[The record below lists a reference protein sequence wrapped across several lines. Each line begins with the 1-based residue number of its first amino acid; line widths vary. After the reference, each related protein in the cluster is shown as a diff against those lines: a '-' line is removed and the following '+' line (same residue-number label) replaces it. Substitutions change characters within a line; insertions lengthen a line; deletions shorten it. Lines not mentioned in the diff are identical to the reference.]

1 MVALYDV
8 NLFSTSASLSLRTPW
23 LPQAKWIG
31 WVSWFLMRLISDR
44 ILWTLE
50 IISLFDEAVS
60 CLVLRTNFSS
70 SSFVLLDTTWASST
84 VVFTSWGSV
93 DLMRTKSLRDYLKL
107 PGATDRDWASLG
119 ISIMALPSC
128 LGNIWASAN
137 GAVWSGWI
145 AARRSSFATKKPSEI
160 VVFQALKRWGTSRLP
175 LSLDFLEL
183 VVWNRKEVRKLLSV
197 GSHIFPRLEVYLVVI
212 LLKSLQKQSAGWLS
226 YWTHTGG

>member
-8 NLFSTSASLSLRTPW
+8 NLFSTSASLSLRTSW
-23 LPQAKWIG
+23 LPQATWIG

-60 CLVLRTNFSS
+60 CPVLRTNFSS

-107 PGATDRDWASLG
+107 PGATDRDWASLV
-119 ISIMALPSC
+119 ISIMALLSC

-137 GAVWSGWI
+137 GAAWGSFEVDGLPPADHLLRQRSHPRLLCFKLWSAEGQ
-145 AARRSSFATKKPSEI
+145 
-160 VVFQALKRWGTSRLP
+160 VVS
-175 LSLDFLEL
+175 LSL
-183 VVWNRKEVRKLLSV
+183 
-197 GSHIFPRLEVYLVVI
+197 
-212 LLKSLQKQSAGWLS
+212 
-226 YWTHTGG
+226 

>member
-1 MVALYDV
+1 MKFDANILKACFF
-8 NLFSTSASLSLRTPW
+8 LFRFIYGGFVWCQFVLHLRQLKFKNFLITTSYMDW
-23 LPQAKWIG
+23 LGQ
-31 WVSWFLMRLISDR
+31 LILDETDFDR

-60 CLVLRTNFSS
+60 CPVLRTNFSS

-93 DLMRTKSLRDYLKL
+93 DLMRTESLRDYLKL

-137 GAVWSGWI
+137 GAAWGSFEVDGLPPGDHLLRQRSHPRLLCFKLWSAEGQ
-145 AARRSSFATKKPSEI
+145 
-160 VVFQALKRWGTSRLP
+160 VVS
-175 LSLDFLEL
+175 LSL
-183 VVWNRKEVRKLLSV
+183 
-197 GSHIFPRLEVYLVVI
+197 
-212 LLKSLQKQSAGWLS
+212 
-226 YWTHTGG
+226 

>member
-31 WVSWFLMRLISDR
+31 WVSWFLMRLISER
-44 ILWTLE
+44 IL
-50 IISLFDEAVS
+50 
-60 CLVLRTNFSS
+60 CPVLRTNFSS

-137 GAVWSGWI
+137 GAAWGSFEVDGLPPGDHLLQQ
-145 AARRSSFATKKPSEI
+145 RSHRLLWFLKLSEI
-160 VVFQALKRWGTSRLP
+160 CHFFRKCS
-175 LSLDFLEL
+175 LSPE
-183 VVWNRKEVRKLLSV
+183 ST
-197 GSHIFPRLEVYLVVI
+197 P
-212 LLKSLQKQSAGWLS
+212 
-226 YWTHTGG
+226 

>member
-8 NLFSTSASLSLRTPW
+8 NLFSTSASLSLRTSW
-23 LPQAKWIG
+23 LPQATWIG

-60 CLVLRTNFSS
+60 CPVLRTNFSS
-70 SSFVLLDTTWASST
+70 SSFVLLDATWASST

-93 DLMRTKSLRDYLKL
+93 DLMRTKFLRDYLKL

-137 GAVWSGWI
+137 GAAWGSFEVDGLPPGDHLLRQRSHPRLLCFKLWSAEGQ
-145 AARRSSFATKKPSEI
+145 
-160 VVFQALKRWGTSRLP
+160 VVS
-175 LSLDFLEL
+175 LSL
-183 VVWNRKEVRKLLSV
+183 
-197 GSHIFPRLEVYLVVI
+197 
-212 LLKSLQKQSAGWLS
+212 
-226 YWTHTGG
+226 